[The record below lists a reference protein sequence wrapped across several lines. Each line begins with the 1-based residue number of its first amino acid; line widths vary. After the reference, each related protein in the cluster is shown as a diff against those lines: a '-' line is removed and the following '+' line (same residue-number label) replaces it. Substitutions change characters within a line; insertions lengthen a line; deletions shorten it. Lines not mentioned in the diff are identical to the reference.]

1 MKIKGRTEKSML
13 NVLTGVFGQALS
25 FVLSFAIRTV
35 FIQTLGELYLGLNG
49 LYTNILSVLN
59 LTELGLGTAIVIE
72 LYRTVEN
79 KDEEK
84 TLQYLQLYKKAYN
97 LIGAVILVIGL
108 AITPFLNH
116 FIKDEASLGLINYRL
131 VFILY
136 LLNTSFSYFS
146 FAYRESILQA
156 NQAEYKARVI
166 TYLRKFLEMV
176 LQIIFLFCFKN
187 IYIYLIIPLVLG
199 CVSVVVKGILI
210 GKWYPFIKNK
220 PKGKLSKEEL
230 RTTFRNIFSVALYKV
245 SNTVIGSTDNIIL
258 SSYISI
264 IITGL
269 YSNYLILVS
278 AVNTILEKVFSAFT
292 ASLGSLNVAAGN
304 DLNRKYSVFSTL
316 SFLNFWFYGFC
327 SVCFMVLFQPFIKVW
342 IGERFI
348 MNDLTEI
355 VIVLNFLI
363 TGLQE
368 TVRTHRAA
376 YGLFYRGRYRPIFSV
391 VINIVSSILFVKLL
405 PEEYGVVAVLLGT
418 ILSNLS
424 VSWWYDAY
432 IVHKY
437 AFQRSPLH
445 FYLTFWLRVAYVS
458 AFCFGL
464 KYLCSFISISPVMD
478 VIVHGLI
485 CAVIYNAIFIILFR
499 KTDEFQ
505 HIRSS
510 LMRIIKKPRKNARE
524 GFAAD
529 DD

>member
-1 MKIKGRTEKSML
+1 MRQKGRTEKSLL

-25 FVLSFAIRTV
+25 FVLSFIIRTV
-35 FIQTLGELYLGLNG
+35 FIKTLGELYLGLNG

-97 LIGAVILVIGL
+97 LIGAVILVAGL

-116 FIKDEASLGLINYRL
+116 FIKDEASLGLINYKL

-156 NQAEYKARVI
+156 NQAEYKARII
-166 TYLRKFLEMV
+166 TYLFKLLEMV
-176 LQIIFLFCFKN
+176 LQIICLYVFRN
-187 IYIYLIIPLVLG
+187 IYVYLIIPLVLG
-199 CVSVVVKGILI
+199 CISIVVKGIMI
-210 GKWYPFIKNK
+210 GKWYPFINNK
-220 PKGKLSKEEL
+220 PKETLSKTEL

-245 SNTVIGSTDNIIL
+245 SGTVINSTDNIIL

-264 IITGL
+264 IIAGL
-269 YSNYLILVS
+269 YSNYLILIS
-278 AVNTILEKVFSAFT
+278 AINTILDKVFSAFT
-292 ASLGSLNVAAGN
+292 ASLGSLNIAAGD
-304 DLNRKYSVFSTL
+304 DLDRKYSVFSAL

-327 SVCFMVLFQPFIKVW
+327 SVCFLVLFHPFIKLW

-368 TVRTHRAA
+368 TVRSHRAA

-391 VINIVSSILFVKLL
+391 IINIVASVFFVKLF
-405 PEEYGVVAVLLGT
+405 PEEYSVVGVLSGT

-424 VSWWYDAY
+424 VSWWFDAY

-437 AFQRSPLH
+437 AFSRKPIR
-445 FYLTFWLRVAYVS
+445 FYIVFWLRIIYIAII
-458 AFCFGL
+458 AFGL
-464 KYLCSFISISPVMD
+464 KYLCSFISISPVLD
-478 VIVHGLI
+478 IIICGLI
-485 CAVIYNAIFIILFR
+485 CAVVYNAVFILIFRKSKDFQQIYHSAIHLFR
-499 KTDEFQ
+499 RFK
-505 HIRSS
+505 R
-510 LMRIIKKPRKNARE
+510 
-524 GFAAD
+524 G
-529 DD
+529 

>member
-1 MKIKGRTEKSML
+1 MRQKGRTEKSLL

-25 FVLSFAIRTV
+25 FVLSFIIRTV
-35 FIQTLGELYLGLNG
+35 FIKTLGELYLGLNG

-97 LIGAVILVIGL
+97 LIGAVILVAGL

-116 FIKDEASLGLINYRL
+116 FIKDEASLGLINYKL

-156 NQAEYKARVI
+156 NQAEYKARII
-166 TYLRKFLEMV
+166 TYLFKLLEMV
-176 LQIIFLFCFKN
+176 LQIICLFIFRN
-187 IYIYLIIPLVLG
+187 IYVYLIIPLVLG
-199 CVSVVVKGILI
+199 CVSIIVKGIMI

-220 PKGKLSKEEL
+220 PKETLSKTEL
-230 RTTFRNIFSVALYKV
+230 RTTFRNIFSVALYKI
-245 SNTVIGSTDNIIL
+245 SGTVIYSTDSIIL
-258 SSYISI
+258 SSYVSI
-264 IITGL
+264 IVTGL
-269 YSNYLILVS
+269 YSNYLILIS
-278 AVNTILEKVFSAFT
+278 AVNTILDKIFSAFT

-304 DLNRKYSVFSTL
+304 DLDRKYSIFSAL

-327 SVCFMVLFQPFIKVW
+327 SVCFIVLFRPFIKVW
-342 IGERFI
+342 IGERYI

-355 VIVLNFLI
+355 IIVLNFLI
-363 TGLQE
+363 AGLQE
-368 TVRTHRAA
+368 TVRSHRAA

-391 VINIVSSILFVKLL
+391 IINIVASVFFVKLF
-405 PEEYGVVAVLLGT
+405 PEEYSVVGVLAGT

-424 VSWWYDAY
+424 VSWWFDAY

-437 AFQRSPLH
+437 AFNRSPAR
-445 FYLTFWLRVAYVS
+445 FYCIFWLRILYIAVIGFS
-458 AFCFGL
+458 T
-464 KYLCSFISISPVMD
+464 KYLCGFISVSPVLD
-478 VIVHGLI
+478 IIIYGLI
-485 CAVIYNAIFIILFR
+485 STVIYHTIFILLFR
-499 KTDEFQ
+499 KKEEFGY
-505 HIRSS
+505 IRSS
-510 LMRIIKKPRKNARE
+510 IIMLINKLFRKSKI
-524 GFAAD
+524 
-529 DD
+529 